1 MTLDFYFFHLMP
13 WPYLPDDFDEK
24 YDSAW
29 VTVPNRLYDPVRG
42 HDLYNRYLDELEYA
56 EALGFDGLCVNEHH
70 QNAYGNMPS
79 PNLVAA
85 TLARRTTRAKL
96 AILGN
101 ALPLRDHPLRVA
113 EEVAMLDVITGGRV
127 IHGIV
132 RGLGAEYHSNNVN
145 PVYSRERFQEAHD
158 LIIRAWTEPGPF
170 RFAGKHYH
178 FDYVNVWPRPYQQPH
193 PPIWIPSQ
201 GSQETIE
208 WASHPSRKYT
218 YLQTFSPLPAVA
230 RFLKMYRDQAETYG
244 YQATGDQLGWAVP
257 VYVAES
263 DAIARREAKPHIEAF
278 RNKFAKMPFE
288 MLLPPGYL
296 TMASM
301 KRVAAAKANLSME
314 MTLELLDEQGMFIC
328 GSAATVRERL
338 AEAQK
343 TIGFNHLLPLL
354 QFGTLP
360 HELTM
365 KNAKTF
371 AEQVMP
377 QLRPLGEAK
386 AKAAE

>member
-13 WPYLPDDFDEK
+13 WPYLPDDFDEQ

-170 RFAGKHYH
+170 RFDGKHYRLR
-178 FDYVNVWPRPYQQPH
+178 YVNPWPRPLQQPH
-193 PPIWIPSQ
+193 PPIWVPGT
-201 GSQETIE
+201 GSPETIV
-208 WASHPSRKYT
+208 WAAQRRYP
-218 YLQTFSPLPAVA
+218 YLQVYSPVKTIAKA
-230 RFLKMYRDQAETYG
+230 FDDYRAAAQAAG
-244 YQATGDQLGWAVP
+244 YTAAPKQLGWMTL
-257 VYVAES
+257 VYVADT
-263 DAIARREAKPHIEAF
+263 DAAAWEQAEPHALYLFQKLSKRPLEIY
-278 RNKFAKMPFE
+278 
-288 MLLPPGYL
+288 LPPGYL
-296 TMASM
+296 SLDPLVQQARIDKVKSRQRSFAELVEDGFIIVGSPAT
-301 KRVAAAKANLSME
+301 VAERLHAHARDMGFGIFCALLHFGSLPADLTRNN
-314 MTLELLDEQGMFIC
+314 LELF
-328 GSAATVRERL
+328 
-338 AEAQK
+338 
-343 TIGFNHLLPLL
+343 
-354 QFGTLP
+354 
-360 HELTM
+360 
-365 KNAKTF
+365 AK
-371 AEQVMP
+371 EVMP
-377 QLRPLGEAK
+377 QFR
-386 AKAAE
+386 

>member
-13 WPYLPDDFDEK
+13 WPHLPEDFDEQ

-85 TLARRTTRAKL
+85 TLARRTSRARL

-132 RGLGAEYHSNNVN
+132 RGLGAEYHSNTVN

-170 RFAGKHYH
+170 RFDGKHYRLR
-178 FDYVNVWPRPYQQPH
+178 YVNPWPRPLQQPH
-193 PPIWIPSQ
+193 PPIWVPGT
-201 GSQETIE
+201 GSPETIT
-208 WASHPSRKYT
+208 WAAERRYP
-218 YLQTFSPLPAVA
+218 YLQVYSPVKTIAKAFDDYRAAA
-230 RFLKMYRDQAETYG
+230 RAAG
-244 YQATGDQLGWAVP
+244 YTASPKQLGWMTL
-257 VYVAES
+257 VYVADT
-263 DAIARREAKPHIEAF
+263 DAQAWKEAEPHALYLFHKLSKRPLEIY
-278 RNKFAKMPFE
+278 
-288 MLLPPGYL
+288 LPPGYL
-296 TMASM
+296 SLDPLVTQA
-301 KRVAAAKANLSME
+301 RVDKVKSRQRSFG
-314 MTLELLDEQGMFIC
+314 ELVEDGFIIL
-328 GSAATVRERL
+328 GSPATVTERL
-338 AEAQK
+338 RTHAREMEFGIFCA
-343 TIGFNHLLPLL
+343 LL
-354 QFGTLP
+354 QFGSLP
-360 HELTM
+360 ADLTRRNLELF
-365 KNAKTF
+365 AK
-371 AEQVMP
+371 EVMP
-377 QLRPLGEAK
+377 SFR
-386 AKAAE
+386 